1 MLQRHVNIAGVQ
13 SKRRAEMSEIEDPQ
27 NVSEQDDTQEETAET
42 EEVSNREEV
51 ASLTEK
57 SSNPELSEKSS
68 TKESEKEQR
77 EEVTETEQEEV
88 KGEIKKEEQEE
99 IKEKIETEASS
110 REESQKEETSDS
122 ELAAVTRSASSDDGV
137 PSPGVATEQAEPG
150 EPRVGIPSA
159 NIADDGSSGQ
169 QCRRVGSGP
178 GVAVGEWN
186 SLPVLVERLREAL
199 ELSLVTGCRR
209 GGGDEPTATSFAESE
224 SSGPDRICARRSLE
238 QALLDGHEDDPEPK
252 KDELKFLEDLLLS
265 DIQTALSRL
274 RETLERTNVA
284 TLAKHGGVS
293 DPTSKLHL
301 LRLVSSL
308 LSRLQVPEEKEKT
321 ETEVSENGRTLG
333 AQSGI
338 FVASPGRKRRAVRH
352 TIGVSAEEIAHARK
366 QLEERSA
373 DLARLNDQVSARR
386 ESLLPASR
394 NASSTDRH
402 VEEIHDKYTKDVIN
416 QRQSL
421 RDKNKDSRED
431 TGVYLSLIPAQIAY
445 ADRPDTVS
453 GESNMHH
460 ARRRGS
466 VDSYQEKESDDEET
480 AIRKANEEQSRV
492 TKLAAALRQRAELI
506 SANKCNNNNNNKFTA
521 KKSKIKRAN
530 TVDIPSYL
538 KLQAQSLDNPGCVLL
553 RRPINVGDKIT
564 ANVSNLAVPSFHP
577 KTENDKK
584 FLALINRNNEPQAYN
599 AAPAF
604 VKSFGYTKTTDMSS
618 LTNENWNSRFSN
630 IKTAFD
636 KPSVANEMENKLS
649 PKPQP
654 AKRFP
659 MPPQTNKKTPISD
672 KTHNGFPFANAS
684 KTKDAGFR
692 HAPSSLF
699 RKIEKTQRPKSPPGY
714 HYQRDNAP
722 PPRNTLREKARIM
735 FDRDSNVCQSQH
747 PAKFN
752 AKEDLQ
758 RSSFPRPPWLEH
770 MDKQIENK
778 SSNTVTEN
786 GRIDYRLFCKQFAP
800 FVGKNTGISESKTS
814 RNNEESRCNR
824 NEHVAPS
831 SEKVGVVD
839 GKISFRMYPEK
850 ESQYRP
856 NESRCVAI
864 EEQADRDKFDH
875 RNEKDTFEPF
885 AMRDDKDLSGSAF
898 AGKAPIDATLRG
910 SSSVAVQTGVHG
922 DHHPEEA
929 RVFRVIP
936 RVSGPPTTCNNASVQ
951 TYDQPEVESREQWAT
966 PRYNDSRYCPAED
979 SKHFILDH
987 NRNYRIVA
995 TDDAPKNETLP
1006 LVNKNVCDLVEE
1018 DTIRIPDS
1026 MEKVPFPATLG
1037 YQSPE
1042 QLEQIFHTNPQ
1053 HEDYFSSKP
1062 AMDNRSQI
1070 HQNYPPYINMDPFQK
1085 NQISN
1090 VTPREIIEENFS
1102 YTNGGAL
1109 PEEQNIQNQDISA
1122 DAGVVTRYTCV
1133 IATVASTDTPES
1145 QSKYPSI
1152 SEPETLPA
1160 LLSPLQLRSHPTS
1173 NESVTTEEEIRR
1185 HNMLQQSLVR
1195 RLQNERVML
1204 NDHHVSIANQSANF
1218 NQSSDFNPL
1227 LNTFNQPSKCLPPE
1241 APKKLELPRRLEP
1254 SRRLESPR
1262 KLEPLKKPEL
1272 PKKPEPP
1279 KRLEPSKKPKCPP
1292 VVTGNL
1298 LSVTPSLAFGPTN
1311 RVTALRGQYELPPKP
1326 GTEQKERSP
1335 IPNGAMDPSDEYL
1348 VSCANK
1354 PSRSIV
1360 LSKSESWHQLA
1371 LSKGSSRPSQID
1383 VSSQPLNRG
1392 ASYLPKPPTKPKS
1405 PSSFKMKKQYEA
1417 SSSSISVKRMEDK
1430 IRMYFDNP
1438 TANDSVTE
1446 TRDSKNRRFSSRD
1459 SAKGPIVLSRSRTM
1473 PGISDESL
1481 RLLIPA
1487 TQIPAMNLNSAEVD
1501 KVFDDI
1507 FEEVTKN
1514 DDHRF

>member
-1 MLQRHVNIAGVQ
+1 M
-13 SKRRAEMSEIEDPQ
+13 
-27 NVSEQDDTQEETAET
+27 
-42 EEVSNREEV
+42 
-51 ASLTEK
+51 
-57 SSNPELSEKSS
+57 
-68 TKESEKEQR
+68 
-77 EEVTETEQEEV
+77 
-88 KGEIKKEEQEE
+88 
-99 IKEKIETEASS
+99 
-110 REESQKEETSDS
+110 
-122 ELAAVTRSASSDDGV
+122 
-137 PSPGVATEQAEPG
+137 
-150 EPRVGIPSA
+150 
-159 NIADDGSSGQ
+159 
-169 QCRRVGSGP
+169 
-178 GVAVGEWN
+178 
-186 SLPVLVERLREAL
+186 
-199 ELSLVTGCRR
+199 
-209 GGGDEPTATSFAESE
+209 
-224 SSGPDRICARRSLE
+224 
-238 QALLDGHEDDPEPK
+238 
-252 KDELKFLEDLLLS
+252 
-265 DIQTALSRL
+265 
-274 RETLERTNVA
+274 
-284 TLAKHGGVS
+284 
-293 DPTSKLHL
+293 
-301 LRLVSSL
+301 
-308 LSRLQVPEEKEKT
+308 
-321 ETEVSENGRTLG
+321 
-333 AQSGI
+333 
-338 FVASPGRKRRAVRH
+338 
-352 TIGVSAEEIAHARK
+352 
-366 QLEERSA
+366 
-373 DLARLNDQVSARR
+373 
-386 ESLLPASR
+386 
-394 NASSTDRH
+394 
-402 VEEIHDKYTKDVIN
+402 EEIHDKYTKDVIN

-431 TGVYLSLIPAQIAY
+431 TVAYRSLIPAQIAY

-453 GESNMHH
+453 GESNMHQ

-480 AIRKANEEQSRV
+480 AIRKASEEQSQV

-506 SANKCNNNNNNKFTA
+506 SASKCNNNNNNNNKFTA

-538 KLQAQSLDNPGCVLL
+538 KLQAESLDNPGCVLL
-553 RRPINVGDKIT
+553 RRPINVGDKVT
-564 ANVSNLAVPSFHP
+564 ANASNLAVPSFHP

-604 VKSFGYTKTTDMSS
+604 AKSFGYTKVTDMSS

-636 KPSVANEMENKLS
+636 KPSAANEVENKLS

-659 MPPQTNKKTPISD
+659 IPPQTNKKTPISD
-672 KTHNGFPFANAS
+672 KAHNGFPFANAS
-684 KTKDAGFR
+684 KVDAGFR

-722 PPRNTLREKARIM
+722 PPGNTLREKARIM
-735 FDRDSNVCQSQH
+735 FDRDSNVRQSQH
-747 PAKFN
+747 PARFN

-758 RSSFPRPPWLEH
+758 KSSFPRPPWLEH
-770 MDKQIENK
+770 TDRQIEGK

-786 GRIDYRLFCKQFAP
+786 GRLDYRLFCKQFAP
-800 FVGKNTGISESKTS
+800 FVGKNTGIPESKTS
-814 RNNEESRCNR
+814 RNNEESRCKR
-824 NEHVAPS
+824 NEHVTPS

-839 GKISFRMYPEK
+839 GKISFKMYPEK

-856 NESRCVAI
+856 NQPRRVAI
-864 EEQADRDKFDH
+864 EEQTDRDKFDH
-875 RNEKDTFEPF
+875 RSEKDIFEPF
-885 AMRDDKDLSGSAF
+885 AVRDNKDSTGSAF
-898 AGKAPIDATLRG
+898 VGKAPIDATLRG
-910 SSSVAVQTGVHG
+910 SSSVGVQTGVHD

-936 RVSGPPTTCNNASVQ
+936 RVSGPPSTCSNASV
-951 TYDQPEVESREQWAT
+951 QPEVESREQWAT
-966 PRYNDSRYCPAED
+966 PRHDDATLDSGYCPAED
-979 SKHFILDH
+979 PKHFILDH

-1018 DTIRIPDS
+1018 DIIRAPDS
-1026 MEKVPFPATLG
+1026 MEKVPLPATLG
-1037 YQSPE
+1037 YQSPK
-1042 QLEQIFHTNPQ
+1042 QLEQIFDTNPQ
-1053 HEDYFSSKP
+1053 HEDCFSSKP
-1062 AMDNRSQI
+1062 VMDNRSQI
-1070 HQNYPPYINMDPFQK
+1070 HQNYPPYIKSNTDPFHE

-1090 VTPREIIEENFS
+1090 VTPREIEDFS

-1145 QSKYPSI
+1145 RSEYLSI
-1152 SEPETLPA
+1152 SEPETGALPA
-1160 LLSPLQLRSHPTS
+1160 PSSPLQLRSHPTN

-1204 NDHHVSIANQSANF
+1204 NDHHVPIANQSGNF

-1241 APKKLELPRRLEP
+1241 VPKKLDLPRRLEP
-1254 SRRLESPR
+1254 PRRLESPR
-1262 KLEPLKKPEL
+1262 KLEPSKKPEL
-1272 PKKPEPP
+1272 SKKPEPP
-1279 KRLEPSKKPKCPP
+1279 KRLEPPKKPKCPP
-1292 VVTGNL
+1292 VVTSGL

-1311 RVTALRGQYELPPKP
+1311 RVTALRGQYELPKP

-1383 VSSQPLNRG
+1383 SSPQPLNRG
-1392 ASYLPKPPTKPKS
+1392 VSYLPKPPTKPKS

-1430 IRMYFDNP
+1430 IRRYFDNP
-1438 TANDSVTE
+1438 TTNDSAAE
-1446 TRDSKNRRFSSRD
+1446 MRDSKNRRFSSRD
-1459 SAKGPIVLSRSRTM
+1459 SAKGPIALSRSRTM
-1473 PGISDESL
+1473 PGISDGSL

-1487 TQIPAMNLNSAEVD
+1487 PQIPAMNLNSAEVD
-1501 KVFDDI
+1501 KEFDDI
-1507 FEEVTKN
+1507 FEEATKN
-1514 DDHRF
+1514 DDYRF